1 MDLTDTVCKEKHRL
15 GDSYQP
21 FCHYG
26 DGGKYVCMG
35 ELTYDIAYN
44 ECIIFS
50 FGIVGDW
57 SFEGMMDN
65 LGCTIFAFDPIVDF
79 PSKRGRNITFEKLG
93 VAAKKTKLN

>member
-1 MDLTDTVCKEKHRL
+1 M
-15 GDSYQP
+15 
-21 FCHYG
+21 
-26 DGGKYVCMG
+26 CMG

-50 FGIVGDW
+50 FGIAGDW